1 MAHEINKGAKK
12 MSKWLNP
19 KIKEIATCEDVLVF
33 INLKYQ
39 RNKEDIEDMK
49 ISESFKKEGFVTF
62 GYRSGDQFEDLIH
75 REDNGE
81 PYCYDMETV
90 VAWMPL
96 PEPPI
101 KI

>member
-1 MAHEINKGAKK
+1 MNT
-12 MSKWLNP
+12 WLNP
-19 KIKEIATCEDVLVF
+19 KIHEMPNCEDVLAFVH
-33 INLKYQ
+33 LKYQ
-39 RNKEDIEDMK
+39 KNKEDIDDMQ
-49 ISESFKKEGFVTF
+49 ISESFKKEGFITY
-62 GYRSGDQFEDLIH
+62 GYAGGSQFEDLVQ
-75 REDNGE
+75 RDPNGE